1 MTALS
6 TALASLFALVLA
18 APAEPLPGQERIES
32 VALAGSGTA
41 GTIVTTPVLLGGDRT
56 AYQFG
61 KGRCRSHKLETAVVE
76 QVLTAMRARAPVRI
90 EATTIGDERCVTGI
104 TFFAPDA

>member
-1 MTALS
+1 MTAVS
-6 TALASLFALVLA
+6 TALASLFLF

-41 GTIVTTPVLLGGDRT
+41 GTIVTTPVVLGGDRT

-61 KGRCRSHKLETAVVE
+61 RGRCKSHRLEAAVVE
-76 QVLTAMRARAPVRI
+76 QILMAMRARAPVRI
-90 EATTIGDERCVTGI
+90 ESTSVGDERCVTGI